1 MSSNTKG
8 FLFIVILVIII
19 VGGLIVMNNRQQDN
33 SSGSSSENGT
43 VAGASTNSDP
53 NTAPVNN
60 SLNPSNKDQ
69 TYISNLLKY
78 MASNDM
84 TMYGATW
91 CSHCKTQKES
101 FGAAV
106 KDLKIVECDISTGD
120 GQSDECK
127 AVNYVDASD
136 GKAYSGI
143 QGYPTW
149 IYQGK
154 GYSGEKSIDELAQ
167 IVGFTDS
174 GAATPSE

>member
-8 FLFIVILVIII
+8 FLFIVILVVII
-19 VGGLIVMNNRQQDN
+19 VGGLVVMNNRQQDN
-33 SSGSSSENGT
+33 SSSSSSENGT

-69 TYISNLLKY
+69 TYIDNLAKY
-78 MASNDM
+78 MSSQGM

-91 CSHCKTQKES
+91 CSHCQAQRES
-101 FGAAV
+101 FGPAV
-106 KDLKIVECDISTGD
+106 KDVKIVECSTD
-120 GQSDECK
+120 TSSGQSDECNS
-127 AVNYVDASD
+127 VTFVDTSD
-136 GKAYSGI
+136 GKTYNGI

-149 IYQGK
+149 VFQGK

-167 IVGFTDS
+167 IVGFTGS
-174 GAATPSE
+174 EATSE